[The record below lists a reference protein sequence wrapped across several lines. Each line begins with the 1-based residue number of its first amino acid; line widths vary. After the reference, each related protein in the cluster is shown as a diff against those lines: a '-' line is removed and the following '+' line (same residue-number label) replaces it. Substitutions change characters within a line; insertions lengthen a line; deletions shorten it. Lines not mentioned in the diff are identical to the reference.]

1 MKIKIEITPEERNK
15 FLKAI
20 EAFTADSIC
29 RCFDCSDITDCDDC
43 PFDKIRTIALKAE
56 TDIYEEVRSSF
67 TIQALLKHEGA

>member
-29 RCFDCSDITDCDDC
+29 KCFDCSDITDCDDC
-43 PFDKIRTIALKAE
+43 PFNKIRNLALNAE
-56 TDIYEEVRSSF
+56 SDILAEIRSSS
-67 TIQALLKHEGA
+67 TLQALLKHEGA